1 MSLPPFIFKL
11 PHPEEETN
19 FCHLLR
25 SEWLP
30 ECFLALFGS
39 QFKSCLWPLLLP
51 VSLTCPKCREGDT
64 SCSILGGRE
73 GPLVCGCHQ
82 PRRSLQRSGCV
93 PVHLVSVA
101 FRLQVG

>member
-19 FCHLLR
+19 FCHLIR

-39 QFKSCLWPLLLP
+39 QFKRLP
-51 VSLTCPKCREGDT
+51 VAPSP
-64 SCSILGGRE
+64 SCIPDL
-73 GPLVCGCHQ
+73 P
-82 PRRSLQRSGCV
+82 
-93 PVHLVSVA
+93 
-101 FRLQVG
+101 